1 MNFPK
6 KISRRTTLNALGA
19 AVLLPALDIMRPFTT
34 KTIVESKNTSRLA
47 YIYFPN
53 GIPRGTWHP
62 QKVAR
67 NGKLLKLNEWMSP
80 LEPFKEDIIIPT
92 NIWTPEGNGHGE
104 GTATWLTG
112 NDYDEREA
120 NAGGISVDQ
129 LAASRIGSKTLLP
142 SLELSIQGEGF
153 FSNSLP
159 RNTIS
164 WSHDGI
170 PLTREIEPRVVFDRM
185 FRPLSSGVSNQSV
198 IDMVLAD
205 AKSLR
210 KYVSNADQHRLG
222 EYFDSIRA
230 LEKRIE
236 FAEEQTLKMQ
246 GDKALTDALTRPKPG
261 IPSNHSEYVKLMM
274 DMIVLA
280 FWANATRVVT
290 FMLDHGQSNRYFN
303 FIEGV
308 KGTWHALSHYGNA
321 SGKTEDD
328 DGTTSWDS
336 VESKRKMY
344 AEVNRWHH
352 SQFAYLLGRLK
363 NIREPNGSTLL
374 DNSMILYGSSLGD
387 GDEHDETDLPTI
399 IAGRGCGTIRTG
411 RQLKFYKRTDLSRL
425 HLSFLQRVGLNINEF
440 GTGLQAINELAR

>member
-1 MNFPK
+1 
-6 KISRRTTLNALGA
+6 
-19 AVLLPALDIMRPFTT
+19 
-34 KTIVESKNTSRLA
+34 
-47 YIYFPN
+47 
-53 GIPRGTWHP
+53 
-62 QKVAR
+62 
-67 NGKLLKLNEWMSP
+67 
-80 LEPFKEDIIIPT
+80 
-92 NIWTPEGNGHGE
+92 
-104 GTATWLTG
+104 
-112 NDYDEREA
+112 
-120 NAGGISVDQ
+120 
-129 LAASRIGSKTLLP
+129 
-142 SLELSIQGEGF
+142 
-153 FSNSLP
+153 
-159 RNTIS
+159 
-164 WSHDGI
+164 
-170 PLTREIEPRVVFDRM
+170 M

-210 KYVSNADQHRLG
+210 KYVSNADQHRLD

-290 FMLDHGQSNRYFN
+290 FMLAHGQSNRYFN

-328 DGTTSWDS
+328 AG
-336 VESKRKMY
+336 
-344 AEVNRWHH
+344 
-352 SQFAYLLGRLK
+352 
-363 NIREPNGSTLL
+363 
-374 DNSMILYGSSLGD
+374 SLGE